1 MTNFYQAENFTEK
14 AQTPTEDGRQKSELW
29 WELIKGVDRVYS
41 TLLLGKSQKEIDE
54 FQSEQEERRSFEP
67 WRYQEKAPRVPAAPA
82 KAVPTDLDSALDYW
96 TPAKPQ
102 HQPKISTGGLSVSC
116 GTDALFSYGVGIAS
130 GAGLTRDQRRESGHP
145 LTEISVLSSLE
156 GSGSKVDSVGQDL
169 EKSDV
174 VNSHKSA
181 AAELLSN
188 KGWKEYK
195 AERAQKESR
204 IEAAIDKEAEKDQ
217 SLTVFGKQAVK
228 RLGHCIVEQDSA
240 GISAITKSLT
250 PEQLVSVVWHLKKY
264 LKDFGVV
271 LKAEQHP
278 VDNGQLSTRLTVCYD
293 HEQPKSYSSSS
304 SNK

>member
-1 MTNFYQAENFTEK
+1 MSNFYQTENFTEK
-14 AQTPTEDGRQKSELW
+14 AQPPTEDGRQKGELY
-29 WELIKGVDRVYS
+29 WEFLKGVQRVS
-41 TLLLGKSQKEIDE
+41 HTLLLGKSQKEIDE

-82 KAVPTDLDSALDYW
+82 KAVPTDLDTAIDYW

-102 HQPKISTGGLSVSC
+102 QQPKILTGGASVSC
-116 GTDALFSYGVGIAS
+116 GTDALFSYDGGIVS
-130 GAGLTRDQRRESGHP
+130 GAGMSRLQRRESDHP
-145 LTEISVLSSLE
+145 LTEISVLSPRG

-174 VNSHKSA
+174 VNAHKSEA
-181 AAELLSN
+181 TELLSN

-204 IEAAIDKEAEKDQ
+204 IEAVIDKKIETDH

-250 PEQLVSVVWHLKKY
+250 PEQVRSVVRHLKED
-264 LKDFGVV
+264 LKDFGVAV
-271 LKAEQHP
+271 GVEQHP
-278 VDNGQLSTRLTVCYD
+278 VDNGQLRTCLTVCYD